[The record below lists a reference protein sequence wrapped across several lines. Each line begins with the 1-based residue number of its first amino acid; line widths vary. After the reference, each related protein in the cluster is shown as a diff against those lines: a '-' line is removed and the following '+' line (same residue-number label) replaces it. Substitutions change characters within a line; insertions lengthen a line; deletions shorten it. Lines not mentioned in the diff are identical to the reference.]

1 MTSIVPSPVTGDG
14 VGYPARSTN
23 PQKGEAVMNGQ
34 VIRTVTD
41 GHGGTVVTIVSDGKV
56 YTVRGAK

>member
-1 MTSIVPSPVTGDG
+1 MGRIVPSYVTGG
-14 VGYPARSTN
+14 GLVHPNRSTN

-41 GHGGTVVTIVSDGKV
+41 GHGATLVTIVSDGKV